1 MYYVNSRYYDPAVKR
16 MINADDDSLSTATP
30 QGLTDKNYFAYC
42 DNNPVTRADGRV
54 IVGI

>member
-42 DNNPVTRADGRV
+42 DNNPVVRV
-54 IVGI
+54 DSNGKF